1 MVKKVVM
8 PSAGQT
14 TDVAT
19 VTKLCVAVGDAV
31 RKGDVLMEVETDKA
45 VLPIESFA
53 KGFITEIF
61 VSEFEKVD
69 AGTLLLTIGDA
80 ADLEAAKSGAAT
92 EATPATEAA
101 PAPQAAPAPAAP
113 VCDDDGD
120 DFVPV
125 MADKKVEESKPVT
138 LPMPNGRPV
147 VISLP
152 AMPNAKKL
160 AAELGVELEHVEA
173 SNGSFIK
180 ASDVR
185 AAAEAAAKAVKAE
198 PAEAPAD
205 TIPTG
210 RMRDSLAR
218 RWENSAAAPV
228 FSVSVSADATAVM
241 SLCEAAEAT
250 PAHFVMMALP
260 RLAERYPLLGVVYAG
275 GVQKVLPAGA
285 AAIAVCGDNGTVSSA
300 VANAS
305 ALGLGAIARTAA
317 ANAAA
322 ILGGDMSS
330 VDGAA
335 FTVFDASGWGVD
347 SFAPP
352 LRTPETAAFGV
363 AVDGDGK
370 RITVSAAFDVRVWE
384 SRTALSFMSEL
395 KARLGDPALMLI

>member
-92 EATPATEAA
+92 EATPAPAAA

-125 MADKKVEESKPVT
+125 MADKKAEESKPVT
-138 LPMPNGRPV
+138 LPMPKGRPV

-160 AAELGVELEHVEA
+160 AAELGVELEHVAA
-173 SNGSFIK
+173 SNGNFIK

-228 FSVSVSADATAVM
+228 FSVSVSSDATAVM

-347 SFAPP
+347 SFTPP

-384 SRTALSFMSEL
+384 SRTALSLMSEL

>member
-92 EATPATEAA
+92 EATPA
-101 PAPQAAPAPAAP
+101 PAAAPAPAAP

-125 MADKKVEESKPVT
+125 MADKKAEESKPVT
-138 LPMPNGRPV
+138 LPMPKGRPV

-160 AAELGVELEHVEA
+160 AAELGVELEHVAA
-173 SNGSFIK
+173 SNGNFIK

-347 SFAPP
+347 SFTPP

-384 SRTALSFMSEL
+384 SRTALSLMSEL

>member
-1 MVKKVVM
+1 M

-92 EATPATEAA
+92 EATPAPAAA

-138 LPMPNGRPV
+138 LPMPKGRPV

-160 AAELGVELEHVEA
+160 AAELGVELEHVAA

-218 RWENSAAAPV
+218 RWENSAAVPV

-275 GVQKVLPAGA
+275 GVQKVLTAGA
-285 AAIAVCGDNGTVSSA
+285 AAIAVCGDNGTSA
-300 VANAS
+300 
-305 ALGLGAIARTAA
+305 R
-317 ANAAA
+317 
-322 ILGGDMSS
+322 
-330 VDGAA
+330 
-335 FTVFDASGWGVD
+335 
-347 SFAPP
+347 
-352 LRTPETAAFGV
+352 
-363 AVDGDGK
+363 
-370 RITVSAAFDVRVWE
+370 
-384 SRTALSFMSEL
+384 
-395 KARLGDPALMLI
+395 

>member
-61 VSEFEKVD
+61 VSEFEMVD

-92 EATPATEAA
+92 EATPAPAAA

-125 MADKKVEESKPVT
+125 MADKKAEESKPVT
-138 LPMPNGRPV
+138 LPMPKGRPV

-160 AAELGVELEHVEA
+160 AAELGVELEHVAA

-347 SFAPP
+347 SFTPP

-384 SRTALSFMSEL
+384 SRTALSLMSEL

>member
-80 ADLEAAKSGAAT
+80 ADLEAAKSGAA
-92 EATPATEAA
+92 AEAA

-113 VCDDDGD
+113 AEEDDGD

-138 LPMPNGRPV
+138 LPMPKGRPV

-160 AAELGVELEHVEA
+160 AAELGVELEYVAA

-347 SFAPP
+347 SFTPP

-384 SRTALSFMSEL
+384 SRTALSLMSEL

>member
-92 EATPATEAA
+92 EATPAPAAA

-125 MADKKVEESKPVT
+125 MADKKAEESKPVT
-138 LPMPNGRPV
+138 LPMPKGRPV

-160 AAELGVELEHVEA
+160 AAELGVELEHVAA
-173 SNGSFIK
+173 SNGNFIK

-305 ALGLGAIARTAA
+305 VLGLGAIARTAA

-347 SFAPP
+347 SFTPP

-363 AVDGDGK
+363 AVDSDGK

-384 SRTALSFMSEL
+384 SRTALSLMSEL

>member
-1 MVKKVVM
+1 M

-61 VSEFEKVD
+61 VSKFEKVD

-347 SFAPP
+347 SFTPP

-370 RITVSAAFDVRVWE
+370 GITVSAAFDVRVWE
-384 SRTALSFMSEL
+384 SRTALSLMSEL

>member
-92 EATPATEAA
+92 EATPA
-101 PAPQAAPAPAAP
+101 PAAAPAPAAP

-138 LPMPNGRPV
+138 LPMPKGRPV

-160 AAELGVELEHVEA
+160 AAELGVELEHVAA

-198 PAEAPAD
+198 PAEAPTD

-347 SFAPP
+347 SFTPP

-384 SRTALSFMSEL
+384 SRTALSLMSEL

>member
-92 EATPATEAA
+92 EATPAPAAA

-125 MADKKVEESKPVT
+125 MADKKAEESKPVT
-138 LPMPNGRPV
+138 LPMPKGRPV

-160 AAELGVELEHVEA
+160 AAELGVELEHVAA

-241 SLCEAAEAT
+241 FLCEAAEAT

-347 SFAPP
+347 SFTPP

-384 SRTALSFMSEL
+384 SRTALSLMSEL

>member
-347 SFAPP
+347 SFTPL

-384 SRTALSFMSEL
+384 SRTALSLMSEL

>member
-92 EATPATEAA
+92 EAA

-113 VCDDDGD
+113 AEEDDGD

-138 LPMPNGRPV
+138 LPMPKGRPV

-160 AAELGVELEHVEA
+160 AAELGVELEYVAA

-241 SLCEAAEAT
+241 SLCEGAEAT

-275 GVQKVLPAGA
+275 GVQKVLPAGV

-347 SFAPP
+347 SFTPP

-384 SRTALSFMSEL
+384 SRTALSLMSEL

>member
-101 PAPQAAPAPAAP
+101 PAPQAVPAPAAP

-198 PAEAPAD
+198 PAEAPTD

-347 SFAPP
+347 SFTPP

-384 SRTALSFMSEL
+384 SRTALSLMSEL

>member
-198 PAEAPAD
+198 SAEAPAD

-347 SFAPP
+347 SFTPP

-384 SRTALSFMSEL
+384 SRTALSLMSEL

>member
-92 EATPATEAA
+92 EATPA
-101 PAPQAAPAPAAP
+101 PAAAPAPAAP
-113 VCDDDGD
+113 ACDDDGD

-138 LPMPNGRPV
+138 LPMPKGRPV

-160 AAELGVELEHVEA
+160 AAELGVELEHVAA

-347 SFAPP
+347 SFTPP

-384 SRTALSFMSEL
+384 SRTALSLMSEL

>member
-8 PSAGQT
+8 PSVVCPA
-14 TDVAT
+14 DVAT

-92 EATPATEAA
+92 EATPATEAPPA
-101 PAPQAAPAPAAP
+101 PAAAPAPAAP

-138 LPMPNGRPV
+138 LPMPKGRPV

-160 AAELGVELEHVEA
+160 AAELGVELEHVAA

-198 PAEAPAD
+198 PAEAPTD

-347 SFAPP
+347 SFTPP

-384 SRTALSFMSEL
+384 SRTALSLMSEL

>member
-92 EATPATEAA
+92 EATPA
-101 PAPQAAPAPAAP
+101 PAAAPAPAAP

-125 MADKKVEESKPVT
+125 MADKKFEESKPVT
-138 LPMPNGRPV
+138 LPMPKGRPV

-160 AAELGVELEHVEA
+160 AAELGVELEHVAA

-218 RWENSAAAPV
+218 RWENSAAVPV

-347 SFAPP
+347 SFTPP

-384 SRTALSFMSEL
+384 SRTALSLMSEL